1 MEFGERKRRRKS
13 QSFKLVTD
21 EDFGSSYGINS
32 SCRDANGESRDA
44 AAPQVWMGDGSME
57 IKKQITGMMRLL
69 GDKTGRGY
77 QRLGVEQNSS
87 TKEPQESQLNCMH
100 SPPVLPVVSE
110 DQSWSSP
117 GDPEPPPSSKSTS
130 LPNGQACSQYST
142 RSRGLR
148 TVSTTKDLIKPS
160 ETKDE
165 LRPAV
170 PEIPCC
176 MCNCKGTLQAILHE
190 LRAMRRLMQTQKGT
204 FERREHTKSSC
215 QPHVSLSSSPRR
227 ISQKRRPMYKV
238 TPLSLCGTGRT
249 ALFSPG
255 GSTLKTSPREDAKK
269 KECEKLDSSLISC
282 DVSEPPS
289 RNDQIADSGTH
300 GPLLNALG
308 GHQALES
315 DVRLAEDY
323 DVFISKA
330 QLDSILVNYTRS
342 GSLLFRKLVCAFF
355 DDATLANSLPNG
367 KRKRGL
373 NDNRK
378 GLDQNIVGAIK
389 VFTEKYCTEHRIEK
403 LPGPRDW
410 MLQMLRK
417 TQMNHLQ
424 VLTSHESARNCLAF
438 THTHLQ
444 QGFFF
449 NRFESDEQKL
459 LNKTDFISC
468 HYCLAADQ
476 FIFNISLALF
486 ICHPPSFLY
495 ISDQQFELH
504 NKRSQSVQNNYL
516 LSINHT
522 FYCTYV
528 PAGVYIRAQT

>member
-21 EDFGSSYGINS
+21 EGRL
-32 SCRDANGESRDA
+32 RDALLCRVSGCLSGA
-44 AAPQVWMGDGSME
+44 GCQAQTILWMGDGSME

-130 LPNGQACSQYST
+130 LPNGQ
-142 RSRGLR
+142 
-148 TVSTTKDLIKPS
+148 
-160 ETKDE
+160 

-190 LRAMRRLMQTQKGT
+190 LRAMRRLMQTQKG
-204 FERREHTKSSC
+204 
-215 QPHVSLSSSPRR
+215 QQNILSSSPRR
-227 ISQKRRPMYKV
+227 ISQKRRPIYKV

-282 DVSEPPS
+282 D
-289 RNDQIADSGTH
+289 
-300 GPLLNALG
+300 
-308 GHQALES
+308 S

-355 DDATLANSLPNG
+355 DDPTLANSLPNG

-410 MLQMLRK
+410 VQILQDQIKL
-417 TQMNHLQ
+417 
-424 VLTSHESARNCLAF
+424 ARRRLKR
-438 THTHLQ
+438 
-444 QGFFF
+444 GF
-449 NRFESDEQKL
+449 L
-459 LNKTDFISC
+459 
-468 HYCLAADQ
+468 
-476 FIFNISLALF
+476 SLILF
-486 ICHPPSFLY
+486 SEC
-495 ISDQQFELH
+495 
-504 NKRSQSVQNNYL
+504 K
-516 LSINHT
+516 
-522 FYCTYV
+522 
-528 PAGVYIRAQT
+528 